1 MALENEAAGKFKQLC
16 QHCSGC
22 LQIFV
27 LQYCLCGQLR
37 DGYVRVAPA
46 EPLEYRCSWVSEFT
60 FKSSPSFCMAE
71 EILERSDAFSDKSEF
86 H

>member
-1 MALENEAAGKFKQLC
+1 M
-16 QHCSGC
+16 
-22 LQIFV
+22 
-27 LQYCLCGQLR
+27 
-37 DGYVRVAPA
+37 RVAPA